1 MIDVLSY
8 LDERKDEFHRHLRV
22 ARMLESR
29 VDESLD
35 EGGDPIEVRHVNTVK
50 SGLLIHLYNIVEAI
64 TTRTLE
70 TVGRTIVEERPALW
84 KEQVLNEWI
93 RSEIWNGE
101 ERIGD
106 GAVKRLTDLGFTLA
120 SGECPPEFSIKGEPG
135 SWNDKSIKKV
145 ASRLGCDLVLS
156 DQVRRGAYEP
166 SYRNETTAL
175 GYLANRRNAIAHGAS
190 TFEEGAY
197 DLTLHEIEDLANKI
211 LPYLEE
217 VSNSYREYLEQK
229 RYLENEEV
237 A

>member
-8 LDERKDEFHRHLRV
+8 LEERREEFQRHLKI

-35 EGGDPIEVRHVNTVK
+35 EGGDPIEIRHVNTVK

-70 TVGRTIVEERPALW
+70 TVGSTIVADRPALW

-93 RSEIWNGE
+93 RAEVWSGE
-101 ERIGD
+101 DRIGE
-106 GAVKRLTDLGFTLA
+106 GALKRLTELGLTLA
-120 SGECPPEFSIKGEPG
+120 SGNHPTEFAIKGEPG

-145 ASRLGCDLVLS
+145 ATRLGCELVLS
-156 DQVRRGAYEP
+156 SSVRRAAYETV
-166 SYRNETTAL
+166 YRNDTTAL
-175 GYLANRRNAIAHGAS
+175 AYLANRRNAIAHGAS

-197 DLTLHEIEDLANKI
+197 DLTLNEIDQLANRV

-217 VSNSYREYLEQK
+217 VSISYRDYLK
-229 RYLENEEV
+229 NKHYLADEV
-237 A
+237 V

>member
-1 MIDVLSY
+1 MIDILSY
-8 LDERKDEFHRHLRV
+8 LEERREEFERHLKI

-35 EGGDPIEVRHVNTVK
+35 EGGDQIEVRHVNTVK

-70 TVGRTIVEERPALW
+70 TVGRTIVTERPALW
-84 KEQVLNEWI
+84 KEKVLNEWI
-93 RSEIWNGE
+93 RAEIWSGE

-106 GAVKRLTDLGFTLA
+106 GAVKRLTELGVTLA
-120 SGECPPEFSIKGEPG
+120 SGNCPPEFAIKGEPG
-135 SWNDKSIKKV
+135 SWNDQSIKKV
-145 ASRLGCDLVLS
+145 AQRLGCELVLS
-156 DQVRRGAYEP
+156 SEVRRGAYEP

-175 GYLANRRNAIAHGAS
+175 TYLANRRNSIAHGAS

-197 DLTLHEIEDLANKI
+197 DLTLNEIDQLANKV

-217 VSNSYREYLEQK
+217 VANSYRDYLENK
-229 RYLENEEV
+229 RYLVGEEV
-237 A
+237 R